1 MADYKRFLL
10 NSVDIRRVISGV
22 PAGIEIVFMA
32 VFYKDYFNGD
42 FFDTIMDTIK
52 R

>member
-22 PAGIEIVFMA
+22 PAGIENVFISM
-32 VFYKDYFNGD
+32 FYKGNLSGCFV
-42 FFDTIMDTIK
+42 DTIMDTIK